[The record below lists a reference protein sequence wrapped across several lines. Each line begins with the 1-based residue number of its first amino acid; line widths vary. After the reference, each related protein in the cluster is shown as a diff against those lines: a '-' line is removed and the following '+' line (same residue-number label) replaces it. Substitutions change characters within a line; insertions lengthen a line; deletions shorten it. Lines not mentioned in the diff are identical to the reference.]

1 MRIWLFSDL
10 HLRHAGIPRS
20 VVLPPVR
27 ADLAICAGDLIEGDP
42 EGGVSWL
49 ARYVRPQMKVVYIM
63 GNHEFYRPN
72 ASMERLKEK
81 AHRLAE
87 QSGIDLL
94 DNGFVDIGDIRIFG
108 STLWTDFDFF
118 GRGDE
123 SRRQRDMAW
132 SELWMN
138 DFRLIRP
145 EENSREL
152 WSATRARRE
161 HLISRTWLET
171 AMSDAADRRKV
182 VVTHNAPYRGSVAAK
197 FRNDPL
203 TSAFVSDLS
212 ITIEKHQP
220 ELWIHGHTHTSFDY
234 RAGTTRVICNPR
246 GYRGE
251 NTSGFDPAMVI
262 EI

>member
-1 MRIWLFSDL
+1 MKIWLFSDL
-10 HLRHAGIPRS
+10 HLRHAGIPGS
-20 VVLPPVR
+20 AVLPSVR

-42 EGGVSWL
+42 EGGVAWL
-49 ARYVRPQMKVVYIM
+49 AHYVRPQMKVVYIM

-81 AHRLAE
+81 ARRLAE

-94 DNGFVDIGDIRIFG
+94 DNGFVDIDDIRIFG

-145 EENSREL
+145 EETSLEL

-161 HLISRTWLET
+161 HFISRTWLET
-171 AMSDAADRRKV
+171 AMSDAADQRKV
-182 VVTHNAPYRGSVAAK
+182 VVTHHAPHPGSVAAR
-197 FRNDPL
+197 FSNDPL

-212 ITIEKHQP
+212 TTIERYQP

-234 RAGTTRVICNPR
+234 RVGATRVICNPR
-246 GYRGE
+246 GYPAE
-251 NTSGFDPAMVI
+251 NTSGFDPAIVI